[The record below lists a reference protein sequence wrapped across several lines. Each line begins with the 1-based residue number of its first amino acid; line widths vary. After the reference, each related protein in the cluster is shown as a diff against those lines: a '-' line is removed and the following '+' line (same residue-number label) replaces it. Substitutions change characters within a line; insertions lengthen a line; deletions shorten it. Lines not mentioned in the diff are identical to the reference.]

1 MSVRR
6 RYPLAEP
13 VVRAARQL
21 KQCEA
26 RVALLDRVRPLN
38 WRAERQRLS
47 DAAALGQRP
56 EPRFEY
62 APAAQ
67 LAAERGTLDAICALN
82 EPQLECTLLAE
93 RASELAL
100 EAELVESAGS
110 AAFRELASRRFPLPA
125 DHRERYVDAVAW
137 AESPVAG
144 TPPDPVTLHVSDDR
158 RDPSSLWSLL
168 TRRLHERHLAVRVDV
183 VPGLVSLAAVAD
195 EVVRIRPGAR
205 LTAEVA
211 ARIVRHEVDGHVLPR
226 LAGKQLGGVFV
237 AGSARG
243 SEQEEGRALLLEQR
257 AGLLGVERRAEIG
270 LRYLAAVSVRS
281 AADFWQT
288 FDLLREHGAELDA
301 AVELSGRVH
310 RGGGLG
316 RELSYLT
323 GYAEVRAALERKPEL
338 EQFLQS
344 GRVSTGAAE
353 RLLAAGSV
361 ELDDDRDV
369 I

>member
-1 MSVRR
+1 VSVRR

-13 VVRAARQL
+13 VALAARQL

-38 WRAERQRLS
+38 WQTERQRLI
-47 DAAALGQRP
+47 DAAALAQRP
-56 EPRFEY
+56 APRFAY
-62 APAAQ
+62 APAPQ
-67 LAAERGTLDAICALN
+67 LVAERGTLDAIRALD

-100 EAELVESAGS
+100 EAELAESAGS
-110 AAFRELASRRFPLPA
+110 AAFRELASKRFPLPA
-125 DHRERYVDAVAW
+125 DHRERHVEAIEW
-137 AESPVAG
+137 AESRAAG
-144 TPPDPVTLHVSDDR
+144 VPPAMLHVSDDR

-168 TRRLHERHLAVRVDV
+168 TRRVREKRLAVRVDV
-183 VPGLVSLAAVAD
+183 VPDLVSLAAVAD

-205 LTAEVA
+205 LTVDVA
-211 ARIVRHEVDGHVLPR
+211 ARIVLHEVDGHVLPR
-226 LAGKQLGGVFV
+226 LAGKRLGGVFL

-243 SEQEEGRALLLEQR
+243 NEQEEGRALLLEQR
-257 AGLLGVERRAEIG
+257 SGLLGLGRRAEIG
-270 LRYLAAVSVRS
+270 LRYLAATSVRA

-288 FDLLREHGAELDA
+288 FEVLREHGASLEL

-323 GYAEVRAALERKPEL
+323 GYAEVRAAFERRPEL
-338 EQFLQS
+338 ELFLQS
-344 GRVSTGAAE
+344 GRISTSAAE